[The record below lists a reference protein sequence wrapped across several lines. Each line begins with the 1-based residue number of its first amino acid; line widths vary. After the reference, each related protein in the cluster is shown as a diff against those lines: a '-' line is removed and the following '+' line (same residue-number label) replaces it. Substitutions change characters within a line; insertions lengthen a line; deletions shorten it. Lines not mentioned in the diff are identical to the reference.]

1 MSFVTVLLASLLW
14 SFTVVNFACIRS
26 APKTVSIQLYIAI
39 FRNKYSVG
47 VYGHTMVQSCNTI
60 SMSKENIVF
69 IMQLQFIPISFCL
82 RRQFPFFQKISI
94 YFKWNARN
102 CNIQMFTFAFMRIGN
117 YFFEFNAIERIFH
130 CCHQQGNVLIK
141 Q

>member
-1 MSFVTVLLASLLW
+1 MSLVAVLLASLLW
-14 SFTVVNFACIRS
+14 SFTVINFACIRS

-39 FRNKYSVG
+39 FRNKYSVS

-69 IMQLQFIPISFCL
+69 IMQLQFIPISFFLLFLFSEFQFISSEMQENLIYKCL
-82 RRQFPFFQKISI
+82 LSRLYAYWKLLS
-94 YFKWNARN
+94 
-102 CNIQMFTFAFMRIGN
+102 
-117 YFFEFNAIERIFH
+117 EFNTMERILH
-130 CCHQQGNVLIK
+130 CFQQQGSVLIK

>member
-69 IMQLQFIPISFCL
+69 IMQLQFIPISFC
-82 RRQFPFFQKISI
+82 RQFPFFQKISI
-94 YFKWNARN
+94 YFKWNARK
-102 CNIQMFTFAFMRIGN
+102 CNIEMFTFAFMRIGN
-117 YFFEFNAIERIFH
+117 YFFEFNTVERIFH
-130 CCHQQGNVLIK
+130 CSQQQGNVLIK

>member
-1 MSFVTVLLASLLW
+1 MSFVTVLLASFLW
-14 SFTVVNFACIRS
+14 SFGVVNFACIRS

-39 FRNKYSVG
+39 FRNKYSVS

-69 IMQLQFIPISFCL
+69 IMQLQFIPISFFLLFLFSEFQFISSEMQENVIYKCL
-82 RRQFPFFQKISI
+82 LSRLYAYWKLLS
-94 YFKWNARN
+94 
-102 CNIQMFTFAFMRIGN
+102 
-117 YFFEFNAIERIFH
+117 EFNTMERILHYFQ
-130 CCHQQGNVLIK
+130 QQGSVLIK

>member
-1 MSFVTVLLASLLW
+1 MSFVTVLLASFLW
-14 SFTVVNFACIRS
+14 SFGVVNFACIRS

-39 FRNKYSVG
+39 FRNKYSVS

-69 IMQLQFIPISFCL
+69 IMQLQFIPISFFLLFLFSEFQFISSEMQENVIYKCL
-82 RRQFPFFQKISI
+82 LSRLYAYWKLLS
-94 YFKWNARN
+94 
-102 CNIQMFTFAFMRIGN
+102 
-117 YFFEFNAIERIFH
+117 EFNSMERILH
-130 CCHQQGNVLIK
+130 CFQQQGSVLIK

>member
-39 FRNKYSVG
+39 FRNKYSVS

-69 IMQLQFIPISFCL
+69 IMQLQFIPISFC
-82 RRQFPFFQKISI
+82 RQFPFFRISI
-94 YFKWNARN
+94 YFKWNARK
-102 CNIQMFTFAFMRIGN
+102 CNIQMFTFVFMRIGN
-117 YFFEFNAIERIFH
+117 YFFEFNTIERIFH
-130 CCHQQGNVLIK
+130 CSQQQGNVLIK